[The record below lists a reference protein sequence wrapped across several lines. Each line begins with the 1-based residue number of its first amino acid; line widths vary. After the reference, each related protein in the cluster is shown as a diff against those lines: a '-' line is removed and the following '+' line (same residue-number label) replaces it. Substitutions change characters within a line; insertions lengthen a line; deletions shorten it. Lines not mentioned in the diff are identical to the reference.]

1 MDIVSRHFSRLSR
14 LGMLRLVLVL
24 AVLLS
29 ACTADKAIVY
39 KLQQTC
45 SADAQTRFD
54 KGGWDLPAYKFRTR
68 FTSHYNDKLNKCF
81 MEVRVDNNL
90 SSKGR
95 YANMFV
101 SDVLEDKDY
110 ADYAGPGPGSVE
122 PAACN
127 VTSHSGDVKKCHSEE
142 EFENL
147 VRYYME

>member
-1 MDIVSRHFSRLSR
+1 MDRWSLLFGLI
-14 LGMLRLVLVL
+14 GVLVF

-45 SADAQTRFD
+45 SSDAQTRFN
-54 KGGWDLPAYKFRTR
+54 KGGWGLPAYKFRTR

-81 MEVRVDNNL
+81 MEVRVDNSL

-110 ADYAGPGPGSVE
+110 ADYAAPGSDSTE
-122 PAACN
+122 PLACN
-127 VTSHSGDVKKCHSEE
+127 VTLRSGGVQKCHSEE